1 MGEQGVVGHLVVKMG
16 LFEFVYGTAKPQL
29 GCCLLDGATWDQS
42 VNQQLNS
49 TVPLRGTRD
58 PPFRIPIVLS
68 SRSLLETYLIQNM
81 KKFTFHVQQL

>member
-1 MGEQGVVGHLVVKMG
+1 MPFSLCNNWVYYSLLLCKMG

-42 VNQQLNS
+42 VSQQLNS

-58 PPFRIPIVLS
+58 PPFIIPKGLS
-68 SRSLLETYLIQNM
+68 SRSLLETMRFLLR
-81 KKFTFHVQQL
+81 TGP